1 MGIGWLS
8 HIDLASVGRL
18 ELLRGPF
25 SVLYCNSS
33 GGVTQ
38 VFTQEGEGSPLLSS
52 SLATGS
58 YGLRRID
65 AKASGCAGSFSYV
78 VSAGQLNTQG
88 FREHSATELKAGNA
102 LLDGTLSDE
111 SRLTLVANALSLDA
125 QDPLGLNRT
134 QFDSTPRTANLLAK

>member
-1 MGIGWLS
+1 M
-8 HIDLASVGRL
+8 
-18 ELLRGPF
+18 
-25 SVLYCNSS
+25 
-33 GGVTQ
+33 
-38 VFTQEGEGSPLLSS
+38 
-52 SLATGS
+52 
-58 YGLRRID
+58 
-65 AKASGCAGSFSYV
+65 

-88 FREHSATELKAGNA
+88 FREHSAAELKAGNA